1 MSALDDGRR
10 TPVPADSRSDDSS
23 GRGWRG
29 WVAHHPV
36 TAFLVVALPL
46 GWAVLGVPA
55 LAHHGLVP
63 GADFPFEVFALAL
76 TVLVMLPTAVW
87 VVSVAEGRDGVR
99 RLFARTFRWRFGLGW
114 WGAVLLAVPV
124 GTIALGVLSGRSV
137 DTTDLPSVLLSG
149 TMSALL
155 PLFLVNLW
163 EETVWAGFLQTRL
176 RARSGFWPAAVLTA
190 VAFAGIHV
198 PLQFVGPVTAASVAS
213 GVGALLVLGLLV
225 RVMVGV
231 VLTATG
237 GSVLAV
243 AVLHALFNATT
254 AEGDLADRLLS
265 GAAPLPFAVTAVV
278 LVTAAAAAA
287 LRTGR
292 RQAP

>member
-1 MSALDDGRR
+1 MTHG
-10 TPVPADSRSDDSS
+10 V
-23 GRGWRG
+23 
-29 WVAHHPV
+29 
-36 TAFLVVALPL
+36 LP
-46 GWAVLGVPA
+46 GS
-55 LAHHGLVP
+55 VP
-63 GADFPFEVFALAL
+63 GPLFALAL
-76 TVLVMLPTAVW
+76 TVLVMLPTALW
-87 VVSVAEGRDGVR
+87 ITSVTEGRPGVR
-99 RLFARTFRWRFGLGW
+99 ALLARAVQWRFSPGW
-114 WGAVLLAVPV
+114 WLVVLLALPVLTVAVGAALGRDV
-124 GTIALGVLSGRSV
+124 GTSGLGGLLVDELLALVIAVV
-137 DTTDLPSVLLSG
+137 VI
-149 TMSALL
+149 
-155 PLFLVNLW
+155 NLW

>member
-1 MSALDDGRR
+1 MTISATSPTGAPAGPGSTPGPLRR
-10 TPVPADSRSDDSS
+10 
-23 GRGWRG
+23 
-29 WVAHHPV
+29 WVAGHPL
-36 TAFLVVALPL
+36 TAFTTV
-46 GWAVLGVPA
+46 VLGAGWPVLAVPA
-55 LAHHGLVP
+55 LSGHGLLP
-63 GADFPFEVFALAL
+63 GGALPVEPFVLAAVL
-76 TVLVMLPTAVW
+76 LVMLPAAVGVTAV
-87 VVSVAEGRDGVR
+87 VDGRPGVR
-99 RLFARTFRWRFGLGW
+99 ALLARAFRWRFGAGW
-114 WGAVLLAVPV
+114 WAAVVLGLPVTTVVLGLLAGRTPDLGDVGAVLLD
-124 GTIALGVLSGRSV
+124 ALVAIG
-137 DTTDLPSVLLSG
+137 
-149 TMSALL
+149 SALV
-155 PLFLVNLW
+155 LVNLW